1 MTDQQIR
8 LHFGELNAAEMRLA
22 RAIVG
27 WHERQIE
34 ELKRWKAEAQAVE
47 AEWNPQELAKMLGA
61 SLGQSCRQVIQKRVP
76 EILAEQAKLRAAAD
90 GLSEALENTK
100 ERLNVW
106 FSRFGE
112 SGGITEELIS
122 DEAAIYDAEAAL
134 AAYQATK
141 P

>member
-27 WHERQIE
+27 WHEARE
-34 ELKRWKAEAQAVE
+34 
-47 AEWNPQELAKMLGA
+47 
-61 SLGQSCRQVIQKRVP
+61 
-76 EILAEQAKLRAAAD
+76 AKLRAAAD
-90 GLSEALENTK
+90 GLAEALEDSMFY
-100 ERLNVW
+100 LP
-106 FSRFGE
+106 
-112 SGGITEELIS
+112 
-122 DEAAIYDAEAAL
+122 AANLKHKRAAL